1 MPPTFAQR
9 KRHQKKIYNITK
21 LVMKKT
27 LVAIIIAA
35 VAFTTSVS
43 AQTSLTK
50 VQSLYMYNFIKNI
63 QWNNVN
69 DTYVVGVYANDA
81 VVKEISA
88 VLGVRK
94 FNGKSIV
101 VKKIA
106 SPSQASNCHLVYVS
120 TGNSAAI
127 KRIKESANLKN
138 TLVVSEKGQLN
149 NGAAIAFVLEN
160 SKLKFKI
167 NESACNASGLQ
178 VSKGL
183 ISLGV

>member
-1 MPPTFAQR
+1 
-9 KRHQKKIYNITK
+9 
-21 LVMKKT
+21 MKKV

-35 VAFTTSVS
+35 VAFTTNAS
-43 AQTSLTK
+43 AQTSITK

-63 QWNNVN
+63 QWNNVS

-81 VVKEISA
+81 VVKEIKA
-88 VLGVRK
+88 VLGIRQ
-94 FNGKSIV
+94 FNGKSII

-106 SPSQASNCHLVYVS
+106 SPLQASNCHIVYVS
-120 TGNSAAI
+120 SANSSNVAKI
-127 KRIKESANLKN
+127 KQSANLKN

-149 NGAAIAFVLEN
+149 NGASIAFVLEN